1 MRRSFLRHTL
11 LLTAVHL
18 AIRTSALLFHIY
30 LSRRI
35 GAAGMG
41 RLQLVLTASGF
52 ALTLGVSGSRA
63 ACMNLT
69 AAQRGLGRPSAM
81 KQAIVSS
88 LRYCALFSVF
98 AGMLLFIGAETL
110 AAGWIRDADAAPV
123 LRLTGLCVPLHCTVA
138 VLYGCFTARGRIR
151 PLVITE
157 LTEQAVDIFIT
168 LAALQLW
175 AGADFS
181 RIGLAVIGGSAAGAM
196 CSLCILGAQLL
207 RDLHPIPNDGSRMLR
222 PLLRLT
228 VPLAL
233 SDYLR
238 SGLDTAEQFL
248 IPYGLRRAGDSYE
261 RSMAD
266 YGTICGMVFPVLM
279 FPSVLFISLS
289 DLLLPELSGSKARGE
304 QQRIQRVAVSCLQ
317 CGFVFSAVIAGLLFL
332 LGPQL
337 GELLFHSKSAGAYL
351 RAFSPLVLF
360 LYTDRLVDGML
371 KGLGEQVACVRYNT
385 ITSFLDVVLLLVL
398 LPRLGVTGFFIT
410 FTLTHLLNLGLSL
423 RRLCRSARIVPDLSH
438 ALRTVTAVAAATT
451 FCLLLPQNG
460 TGTLV
465 IAAALYCAFSLCL
478 CFITDALS
486 PELLRQFIPKKKTA
500 GDFSRRKALI

>member
-1 MRRSFLRHTL
+1 
-11 LLTAVHL
+11 
-18 AIRTSALLFHIY
+18 
-30 LSRRI
+30 
-35 GAAGMG
+35 MG
-41 RLQLVLTASGF
+41 RLQLVLTAGGF
-52 ALTLGVSGSRA
+52 ALTLGISGARA

-69 AAQRGLGRPSAM
+69 AAQRGLGRPAAM
-81 KQAIVSS
+81 KRAIVLS
-88 LRYCALFSVF
+88 LTYCALLSAF
-98 AGMLLFIGAETL
+98 AGVLLFCGAETL
-110 AAGWIRDADAAPV
+110 AAKWIRDADAAPA
-123 LRLTGLCVPLHCTVA
+123 LRLTGICVPLHCTVA

-157 LTEQAVDIFIT
+157 LAEQAVDILVT

-175 AGADFS
+175 AGSDFS
-181 RIGLAVIGGSAAGAM
+181 RIGTAVIGGSAAGAI

-207 RDLHPIPNDGSRMLR
+207 RDLRPIANDGTRMLR
-222 PLLRLT
+222 PLLHLA

-248 IPYGLRRAGDSYE
+248 IPYGLRRAGGSYE
-261 RSMAD
+261 RSMTD

-279 FPSVLFISLS
+279 FPSVLFLSLS

-304 QQRIQRVAVSCLQ
+304 RQRIRRVAASCLQ

-337 GELLFHSKSAGAYL
+337 GELLFRSRSAGAYL

-385 ITSFLDVVLLLVL
+385 VTSFLDVTLLLVL

-423 RRLCRSARIVPDLSH
+423 RRLCRSAQIAPDFRH
-438 ALRTVTAVAAATT
+438 AAQTVTAVAAATT
-451 FCLLLPQNG
+451 FCLLLPQG
-460 TGTLV
+460 GIGSLM
-465 IAAALYCAFSLCL
+465 IAAALYCALSICL
-478 CFITDALS
+478 CFLTDALY
-486 PELLRQFIPKKKTA
+486 PELLRPFFPQRKTT
-500 GDFSRRKALI
+500 GENSRRKAAI